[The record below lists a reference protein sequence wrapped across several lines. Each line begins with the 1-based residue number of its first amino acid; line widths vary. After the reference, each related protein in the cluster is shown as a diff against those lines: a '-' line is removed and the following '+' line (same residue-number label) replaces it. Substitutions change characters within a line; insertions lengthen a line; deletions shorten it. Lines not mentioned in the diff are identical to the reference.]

1 MPLLSPNPNSLI
13 YTRISNMD
21 PDQLGT
27 LILATNTSGIPAT
40 ATYTANQAR
49 YCPIV
54 IYRSCT
60 AFRFWF
66 RTSGV
71 QTGNYD
77 VGIYDENGTR
87 LVSSGSTALPT
98 TQNAVMVDIT
108 DTPLTAGRYYLAHA
122 ISSGT
127 SSQAVGNASIVT
139 LRSYGNVTQASALPL
154 PATMTFGSSGE
165 SSSPIMGIDVRGY

>member
-27 LILATNTSGIPAT
+27 LIMATTTSMPAT

-54 IYRSCT
+54 IHRPCT

-98 TQNAVMVDIT
+98 TQNAVMVDIA
-108 DTPLTAGRYYLAHA
+108 DTPLVAGRYYLAHA
-122 ISSGT
+122 VSSAT
-127 SSQAVGNASIVT
+127 SSQAVGLASIVNM
-139 LRSYGNVTQASALPL
+139 RAYGNVTQASALPL
-154 PATMTFGSSGE
+154 PATMTFGTSGE
-165 SSSPIMGIDVRGY
+165 SSSPIMGIDVRGF

>member
-1 MPLLSPNPNSLI
+1 MPLLSPNPNTLL
-13 YTRISNMD
+13 YTRISTVD

-27 LILATNTSGIPAT
+27 LVMATTASLPGT
-40 ATYTANQAR
+40 ATFTANQAR
-49 YCPIV
+49 YTPLV

-60 AFRFWF
+60 AFRIWF

-98 TQNAVMVDIT
+98 TQNAVMVDIA

-122 ISSGT
+122 VSSAT
-127 SSQAVGNASIVT
+127 SSQAVGIASIVN
-139 LRSYGNVTQASALPL
+139 LRAAGNVTQASALPL
-154 PATMTFGSSGE
+154 PATMTFGTSGE
-165 SSSPIMGIDVRGY
+165 SSVVIMGLDVRGF